1 MPKKPTFENSI
12 SIIDGIIEKRR
23 GKWRLFAISWM
34 DFDDVAQ
41 ELRIHIHKKWH
52 LWDNSK
58 PLEPWL
64 NQVINHQMIN
74 KTRNHYSSFAKPC
87 VQCVH
92 KDGEDGCYYTMSKKQ
107 CNECPLYS
115 EWSKKKKRAYDVK
128 LPVSMENHQNEMN
141 ERSEYYGNIDKQI
154 ESLKIK
160 IKCRLTDTEYK
171 IFIMLYIQHL
181 EEADVAEKMGFKTS
195 EKRRKAGY
203 RQIINYKKSIIKKAK
218 KLLEEEDIDHV

>member
-1 MPKKPTFENSI
+1 MSRPSFESK
-12 SIIDGIIEKRR
+12 IDVIDDIIEKRR

-41 ELRIHIHKKWH
+41 ELRVHIYKKWH
-52 LWDNSK
+52 LWDYNK

-64 NQVINHQMIN
+64 NQVIHHQMIN

-92 KDGEDGCYYTMSKKQ
+92 KDGDEGCYYTPSKQQ

-128 LPVSMENHQNEMN
+128 LPVSIENHQNEVQD
-141 ERSEYYGNIDKQI
+141 RPDHYADIDRQI
-154 ESLKIK
+154 KSLGEKIK
-160 IKCRLTDTEYK
+160 AHLTDTENK
-171 IFIMLYIQHL
+171 IFIMLYVKHMD
-181 EEADVAEKMGFKTS
+181 ENEVAGKMGFKTS

-203 RQIINYKKSIIKKAK
+203 RQIINYKKSIILKAK
-218 KLLEEEDIDHV
+218 KLLEEEDIDHA